1 MFFHF
6 KGSEFD
12 TESIECTVSEIGG
25 YLTDI
30 EVDAPP
36 VLGCETDREN
46 PIFGDTIFSLNG
58 DSQKILQDM
67 DVTHG
72 DIRLN
77 VPLSAINQDLEE
89 IIVNDETAK
98 DIHIVQGHNERRL
111 SSTAVGNK
119 FVLAIRVTGYSNGV
133 KKEVSHNSDQL
144 YENIFNYNNNNL
156 VSLHSTN

>member
-1 MFFHF
+1 M
-6 KGSEFD
+6 
-12 TESIECTVSEIGG
+12 SEIGG
-25 YLTDI
+25 YLSDV

-58 DSQKILQDM
+58 DREKILEDM
-67 DVTHG
+67 DVTYG
-72 DIRLN
+72 DIRLS

-98 DIHIVQGHNERRL
+98 DIHVVQGHNERRL
-111 SSTAVGNK
+111 SSIAMGNK

-133 KKEVSHNSDQL
+133 KKEVSHDRNQL
-144 YENIFNYNNNNL
+144 NQYIFKYDNNNL
-156 VSLHSTN
+156 VSLNHTN